1 MANEKFPF
9 SSYYDFLNSCRK
21 YDTIILV
28 FSSSIS
34 ILVPLI
40 QTYYAS
46 SAILINLLNFLNVLF
61 LILYYVINT
70 STEIFIYPATAIKRR
85 QGLIDNSFGSKL
97 LDKPLDGYFSNDNIP
112 FGAYKLAVNCF
123 ENCFFTYNIS
133 RTQTLRIVIKNTV
146 CLIVFLLCAYFGF
159 QKNVIAVPLIQFLT
173 SSIFLKELIYQ
184 LNFTSKLRNLYERF
198 LLFFSQKEKQQD
210 IAHSIFLMLDYET
223 ILAYNKS
230 PLSDKEWKRL
240 EKPLSQQWEDIKNRY
255 EINGQ

>member
-1 MANEKFPF
+1 MANEEFPF
-9 SSYYDFLNSCRK
+9 SNNYDFLNSCRK

-28 FSSSIS
+28 LSSVIS

-46 SAILINLLNFLNVLF
+46 SAILINLLNFLNILF

-97 LDKPLDGYFSNDNIP
+97 LDKPLNGYFSNDNIP
-112 FGAYKLAVNCF
+112 YGAYKLAVNCF
-123 ENCFFTYNIS
+123 ENCFFTYNIA
-133 RTQTLRIVIKNTV
+133 RTQTLKIVIKNTV

-159 QKNVIAVPLIQFLT
+159 QNNVIAVPLIQFLT

-184 LNFTSKLRNLYERF
+184 LNFTSNFEICMNVFYYSF
-198 LLFFSQKEKQQD
+198 LKKKSNR
-210 IAHSIFLMLDYET
+210 
-223 ILAYNKS
+223 ILHIQYS
-230 PLSDKEWKRL
+230 
-240 EKPLSQQWEDIKNRY
+240 
-255 EINGQ
+255 